1 MGNLWRTNKQ
11 GKANRNRNRNSRKEQ
26 RVEGKQ
32 GVRSRI
38 LNAMTQG
45 LTSASRRSVNII
57 HLTGCEKYGLN
68 MANNVMKLIQKPRY
82 IAN

>member
-1 MGNLWRTNKQ
+1 MANKQ
-11 GKANRNRNRNSRKEQ
+11 TGQGKQKQKQKSRKEQ

-68 MANNVMKLIQKPRY
+68 MANNVMKLIQKLNLNLTSR
-82 IAN
+82 